1 MLCLLIGGIYTS
13 ELHETSIQ
21 DDQEKSVRA
30 IENRL
35 LKTF

>member
-1 MLCLLIGGIYTS
+1 MLCLLIGGTYTS
-13 ELHETSIQ
+13 ELRETSIQ